1 MNEVIK
7 RADEYLNTRDKMEE
21 CVSFLRYASEEFPT
35 EGRIWYR
42 FGLAL
47 SFLVTCNN
55 DIKIKKD
62 NTVGD
67 NVEFDIESNI
77 NNELLRELIWVYER
91 TLSMDISRDER
102 DVIAISLSSYY
113 AVMGMYDKAVKL
125 AAEQSISYA
134 SREYLMA
141 FASDETH
148 RGVNVFNLMITL
160 FRMLK
165 QAVMWSVGT
174 RYSLRSSE
182 KGIEMLMGTVNL
194 CMLYFGEGLG
204 LLHND
209 LYDIYIACIY
219 ICVRMKNYDELKRF
233 LDLAIHHRR
242 EYEDLLKTSEYK
254 HSSLMFSSIE
264 YDGTA
269 QPEYTV
275 YRLQDVVKTFPDN
288 VKLRLSKEKKYKE
301 LFDI

>member
-1 MNEVIK
+1 
-7 RADEYLNTRDKMEE
+7 
-21 CVSFLRYASEEFPT
+21 
-35 EGRIWYR
+35 
-42 FGLAL
+42 
-47 SFLVTCNN
+47 
-55 DIKIKKD
+55 
-62 NTVGD
+62 
-67 NVEFDIESNI
+67 
-77 NNELLRELIWVYER
+77 
-91 TLSMDISRDER
+91 MDISRDEH
-102 DVIAISLSSYY
+102 DVVAISLSSYY

-148 RGVNVFNLMITL
+148 REVNVFNLMITL

-174 RYSLRSSE
+174 RHSLRSSE
-182 KGIEMLMGTVNL
+182 KGIEMLMGTVSL
-194 CMLYFGEGLG
+194 CTLYFGEDLG
-204 LLHND
+204 LLHSD